1 VTAAITGIGWVT
13 AASMGCGRKSDS
25 FSMPAGNLPK
35 ITGTIVFGKPSKHIG
50 RMDDYSRLGL
60 AAIAFALKDAGL
72 EKRNKNRNIGII
84 ASTVYGCLH
93 TDIDFFNTVI
103 PDGGLMASPN
113 LFAYTLPNCFLGE
126 AAIHFGLTG
135 EGFVVNDPSHARL
148 TSLQTALDIITC
160 EETKKMVCGV
170 CDLGRPLLFGPG
182 KNVPPGALFF
192 VIEKSPESNLSVYG
206 ELSLDKD
213 DSISFNKKKIA
224 DLTSLV
230 NECVAVHG
238 LKLEIGK

>member
-1 VTAAITGIGWVT
+1 VIAYITGIGWVT
-13 AASMGCGRKSDS
+13 AAGMGCGRKSDN
-25 FSMPAGNLPK
+25 FFMPAGSLPK
-35 ITGTIVFGKPSKHIG
+35 ITGMAVFNKPSKQIG
-50 RMDDYSRLGL
+50 RMDEYSRLGL

-72 EKRNKNRNIGII
+72 EKWKKKRDIGII

-148 TSLQTALDIITC
+148 TSLQTALDIISC
-160 EETKKMVCGV
+160 GETKKMVCGV
-170 CDLGRPLLFGPG
+170 CDLGRPPIFGPG
-182 KNVPPGALFF
+182 QDVPPGALFF
-192 VIEKSPESNLSVYG
+192 VIEKSLESNLPPYG
-206 ELSLDKD
+206 ELILGKD
-213 DSISFNKKKIA
+213 DSMSFNKKKIS

-230 NECVAVHG
+230 NECIVN
-238 LKLEIGK
+238 KSQK

>member
-1 VTAAITGIGWVT
+1 VIASITGIGWVT
-13 AASMGCGRKSDS
+13 AAGMGCGRKSDS

-35 ITGTIVFGKPSKHIG
+35 ITGMAVFNKPSKQIG
-50 RMDDYSRLGL
+50 RMDEYSRLGL

-72 EKRNKNRNIGII
+72 EKWKKKRDIGII

-103 PDGGLMASPN
+103 PNGGLMASPN

-160 EETKKMVCGV
+160 EETKKMVCGI
-170 CDLGRPLLFGPG
+170 CDLGRPPILGPG
-182 KNVPPGALFF
+182 KDVHPGALFF
-192 VIEKSPESNLSVYG
+192 VIEKSPESDLSPYG
-206 ELSLDKD
+206 EFSLDKD
-213 DSISFNKKKIA
+213 DSISFNKTEIT

-230 NECVAVHG
+230 NECLAGYHS
-238 LKLEIGK
+238 K

>member
-1 VTAAITGIGWVT
+1 VIAYITGIGWVT
-13 AASMGCGRKSDS
+13 AAGMGCGRKSDN
-25 FSMPAGNLPK
+25 FSMPAGSLPK
-35 ITGTIVFGKPSKHIG
+35 ITGMAVFNKPSKQIG
-50 RMDDYSRLGL
+50 RMDEYSRLGL

-72 EKRNKNRNIGII
+72 EKWKKKRDIGII

-135 EGFVVNDPSHARL
+135 EGFVINDPSNARL
-148 TSLQTALDIITC
+148 TSLQTALDIISC
-160 EETKKMVCGV
+160 GETKKMVCGV
-170 CDLGRPLLFGPG
+170 CDLGRPPIFGSG
-182 KNVPPGALFF
+182 QDVPPGALFF
-192 VIEKSPESNLSVYG
+192 VIEKSLESNLSPYG
-206 ELSLDKD
+206 EFSLGKD
-213 DSISFNKKKIA
+213 DSMSFNKKKIS

-230 NECVAVHG
+230 NECIVN
-238 LKLEIGK
+238 KSRK

>member
-1 VTAAITGIGWVT
+1 MIASITGIGWVT

-25 FSMPAGNLPK
+25 FSMPADNLPK
-35 ITGTIVFGKPSKHIG
+35 ITGTIVFG
-50 RMDDYSRLGL
+50 RMDEYSRLGL

-72 EKRNKNRNIGII
+72 EKWNKKRDIGII
-84 ASTVYGCLH
+84 ASTLYGCLH

-103 PDGGLMASPN
+103 PDEGLMASPN

-148 TSLQTALDIITC
+148 TSLQTTLDIISC
-160 EETKKMVCGV
+160 EQTKKMVCGV
-170 CDLGRPLLFGPG
+170 CDLGRPPIFGPG
-182 KNVPPGALFF
+182 QNVPPGALFF
-192 VIEKSPESNLSVYG
+192 VIEKSPESNLPTYG
-206 ELSLDKD
+206 KLSLGKD
-213 DSISFNKKKIA
+213 GSISFNKKKIF

-230 NECVAVHG
+230 NECIVN
-238 LKLEIGK
+238 KSRKQ

>member
-1 VTAAITGIGWVT
+1 MIAYITGIGWVT
-13 AASMGCGRKSDS
+13 AAGMGCGRKSDS
-25 FSMPAGNLPK
+25 FSMPAGSLPK
-35 ITGTIVFGKPSKHIG
+35 ITGMAVFNKPSKQIG
-50 RMDDYSRLGL
+50 RMDEYSRLGL

-72 EKRNKNRNIGII
+72 EKSKKKRDIGII

-103 PDGGLMASPN
+103 PNGGLMASPN

-135 EGFVVNDPSHARL
+135 EGFVINDPSHARL
-148 TSLQTALDIITC
+148 TSLQTALDIISC
-160 EETKKMVCGV
+160 GETEKMVCGV

-182 KNVPPGALFF
+182 KNVPPGALFL
-192 VIEKSPESNLSVYG
+192 VIEKSPESNLSSYG
-206 ELSLDKD
+206 ELSIDKD
-213 DSISFNKKKIA
+213 DSISFNKTEIS

-230 NECVAVHG
+230 NKCLAGYHS
-238 LKLEIGK
+238 K